1 MNIRQLLGFAATVVI
16 VTASTS
22 ALAEGDPKKGKKVF
36 NRCKVCHTVE
46 AGGKN
51 KVGPNLNGLFGR
63 KAGSF
68 EGFKYSK
75 AMKASDITWDEE
87 TIDKYLTKPRD
98 FIPKNKMAF
107 AGLKKEQQRADVIAY
122 LKEATK

>member
-51 KVGPNLNGLFGR
+51 KIGPNLNGLFGR

-107 AGLKKEQQRADVIAY
+107 AGLRKEQQRADVIAY
-122 LKEATK
+122 MKEATK

>member
-51 KVGPNLNGLFGR
+51 KIGPNLNGLFGR

-87 TIDKYLTKPRD
+87 TIDKYLTKPKD
-98 FIPKNKMAF
+98 FIPKGKMAF

-122 LKEATK
+122 MKEATK